1 MFFRI
6 VSKIVFLLL
15 IAKYYSSKSMNVK
28 IDDLNWKI
36 LECLQENARASFAD
50 IGRKVGLTPPAVAER
65 VKKMED
71 LEILEGYTAKVSHA
85 KTGYQLKAIITLRAF
100 MGKLKPFLATV
111 VGYEEVV
118 NCYRI
123 TGNENIVMEV
133 VLKDQFHL
141 EKFIDKLIQY
151 GETRTHIILSNVVSN
166 APILKRET

>member
-1 MFFRI
+1 M
-6 VSKIVFLLL
+6 VS
-15 IAKYYSSKSMNVK
+15 NTN

-36 LECLQENARASFAD
+36 LQCLQYNARESFAN
-50 IGRKVGLTPPAVAER
+50 IGRMVGLTPPAVAER

-71 LEILEGYTAKVSHA
+71 LGIIEGYRTKVSHA
-85 KTGYQLKAIITLRAF
+85 MTGHQLRAIITLRAF
-100 MGKLKPFLATV
+100 MGKLKPFLELVKTFN
-111 VGYEEVV
+111 EVV

-166 APILKRET
+166 APMKKQ